1 MNSPNALTFLVRT
14 LASNL
19 GKVVARQ
26 EGEHALELV
35 EKARRLARDFRK
47 NAEPQKLDELHAL
60 EAKQY
65 VDPVNF
71 ADIHSALGETD
82 EALRWYEK
90 AFEDRTPNMAYASIG
105 PGVDPRLA
113 GNPRY
118 EAIVRKMNFPTPA
131 R

>member
-1 MNSPNALTFLVRT
+1 MCGET
-14 LASNL
+14 
-19 GKVVARQ
+19 AR
-26 EGEHALELV
+26 
-35 EKARRLARDFRK
+35 AR
-47 NAEPQKLDELHAL
+47 QKLDELHAL

-71 ADIHSALGETD
+71 ADIHRALGETD

-90 AFEDRTPNMAYASIG
+90 AFEDRTPGMAYASMMPFLDRG
-105 PGVDPRLA
+105 LA

-118 EAIVRKMNFPTPA
+118 EAIVRKMHFPEPA